1 MHPCTEFG
9 VAGSKFTFTG
19 GPHVKTASS
28 PLARAAGTPLER
40 HPQWIL
46 SWCSTRVT
54 CEFRICGA
62 PRVTCR
68 AVRKFLVDFHAA
80 ARATC
85 HVPPA
90 DPRPAPSSFR
100 RFGASIGATPV
111 PIGPA
116 VRALCP
122 KMLEHTTHTHTQT
135 DKHQPPNFFSPTHR
149 RKSSFIRTCYA
160 KALAPF
166 ILYDFGIP
174 FVNFGQCASAFDV
187 ICGAQTF
194 EGPTLFIFTYF
205 TCFIFNALQ
214 IYFLFSNH
222 AWPNIRYLPIKP
234 C

>member
-9 VAGSKFTFTG
+9 VASSKFTFTG

-54 CEFRICGA
+54 CEFRICGDA
-62 PRVTCR
+62 RMTCR
-68 AVRKFLVDFHAA
+68 GVRTFLVDLHAA

-90 DPRPAPSSFR
+90 DPRPAPMSFR
-100 RFGASIGATPV
+100 RFDASIGAIPA

-122 KMLEHTTHTHTQT
+122 EMLGHTTHTQT
-135 DKHQPPNFFSPTHR
+135 DSQTPAAQLFFADPPEE
-149 RKSSFIRTCYA
+149 I
-160 KALAPF
+160 
-166 ILYDFGIP
+166 
-174 FVNFGQCASAFDV
+174 FVHKNVLC
-187 ICGAQTF
+187 
-194 EGPTLFIFTYF
+194 
-205 TCFIFNALQ
+205 
-214 IYFLFSNH
+214 
-222 AWPNIRYLPIKP
+222 
-234 C
+234 

>member
-1 MHPCTEFG
+1 MGLAKVHPCTEFD
-9 VAGSKFTFTG
+9 VASSKFTFTG

-28 PLARAAGTPLER
+28 PLARAAGTPQER

-46 SWCSTRVT
+46 SWCSMRVT
-54 CEFRICGA
+54 CEFGFSDS
-62 PRVTCR
+62 PRLTCR
-68 AVRKFLVDFHAA
+68 AVRKFLVDLHAA

-85 HVPPA
+85 HVPA
-90 DPRPAPSSFR
+90 IDLRPAPWSFR

-122 KMLEHTTHTHTQT
+122 EMLGHTDTQT

-166 ILYDFGIP
+166 ILYDFGLEA
-174 FVNFGQCASAFDV
+174 GTA
-187 ICGAQTF
+187 
-194 EGPTLFIFTYF
+194 
-205 TCFIFNALQ
+205 
-214 IYFLFSNH
+214 
-222 AWPNIRYLPIKP
+222 
-234 C
+234 

>member
-1 MHPCTEFG
+1 M
-9 VAGSKFTFTG
+9 
-19 GPHVKTASS
+19 
-28 PLARAAGTPLER
+28 
-40 HPQWIL
+40 
-46 SWCSTRVT
+46 T

-68 AVRKFLVDFHAA
+68 AVRNFLVDLHAA

-122 KMLEHTTHTHTQT
+122 EMLGHTHTHTHRQT
-135 DKHQPPNFFSPTHR
+135 HKHQPANFFSLTHR

-160 KALAPF
+160 KALAPS
-166 ILYDFGIP
+166 IIYDFGLEAGIAKH
-174 FVNFGQCASAFDV
+174 CL
-187 ICGAQTF
+187 
-194 EGPTLFIFTYF
+194 GPK
-205 TCFIFNALQ
+205 
-214 IYFLFSNH
+214 S
-222 AWPNIRYLPIKP
+222 
-234 C
+234 